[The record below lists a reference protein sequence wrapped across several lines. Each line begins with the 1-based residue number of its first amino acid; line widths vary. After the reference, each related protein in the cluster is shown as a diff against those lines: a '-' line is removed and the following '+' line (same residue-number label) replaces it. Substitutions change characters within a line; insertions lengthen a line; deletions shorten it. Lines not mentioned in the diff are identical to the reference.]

1 MGDGLPMAALLFA
14 ARRLNRE
21 DVRLLAAAVDGSG
34 LWAVTPPGVTI
45 PFACTACH
53 HGYVV
58 VPTSRTQFELLQVVP
73 AQAVADGKR

>member
-34 LWAVTPPGVTI
+34 LWAVTI
-45 PFACTACH
+45 PFACTACN
-53 HGYVV
+53 HGRVI
-58 VPTSRTQFELLQVVP
+58 VPTWRTQFELLQVVP